1 MVRVAGRRGVKG
13 RSGERAGGPALLAL
27 ALVAAC
33 GGGGSTPPPPATNHA
48 PAATAASV
56 SVDEDGAL
64 PIVLSGTDADGDP
77 LTFQVT
83 PPSHGTL
90 EGTPPSLT
98 YRPTP
103 LFHGTDAFTFT
114 VSDGRLTSALA
125 TVQIEVTHVNHPPT
139 ALAGQA
145 QAQED
150 GSVTFD
156 LAGSDPDG
164 DPLGFAVASP
174 PSHGTLV
181 LAGASATYTPTPL
194 WSGSDTF
201 TFTVS
206 DGQATSAPATVA
218 LAVTHVNH
226 PPVAVAD
233 AALTPR
239 DRPVTIDVLAND
251 HDPDGDPL
259 TPSLATPPTH
269 GSAAVAGTR
278 IVYTPEA
285 GWVGDDAFTY
295 QVGDGA
301 GGTATGQVT
310 VQVLAPGALAGT
322 TAFGSKGGSL
332 GLTGLAPLADGS
344 FVVAG
349 VFDGTLVLGA
359 VPSYRT
365 FNAGTDLLHRHR
377 RLRGPCP
384 GRRPARLVELDQQ
397 RGLLP
402 GLGLRGAAGR
412 RGGDRWPVPGAA
424 HLRRGRGQP
433 GDHPLALG

>member
-1 MVRVAGRRGVKG
+1 M
-13 RSGERAGGPALLAL
+13 
-27 ALVAAC
+27 
-33 GGGGSTPPPPATNHA
+33 
-48 PAATAASV
+48 
-56 SVDEDGAL
+56 
-64 PIVLSGTDADGDP
+64 
-77 LTFQVT
+77 
-83 PPSHGTL
+83 
-90 EGTPPSLT
+90 
-98 YRPTP
+98 
-103 LFHGTDAFTFT
+103 
-114 VSDGRLTSALA
+114 
-125 TVQIEVTHVNHPPT
+125 
-139 ALAGQA
+139 
-145 QAQED
+145 
-150 GSVTFD
+150 
-156 LAGSDPDG
+156 
-164 DPLGFAVASP
+164 
-174 PSHGTLV
+174 

-251 HDPDGDPL
+251 HNPDGNPL
-259 TPSLATPPTH
+259 TPSLATPPAY

-310 VQVLAPGALAGT
+310 VQVLAPGALAST